1 MNIKT
6 KEVKKKKAKRCR
18 RTNKRKLVY
27 QEFGQEVGNI
37 FTEALGEIK
46 IEKEAKRL
54 KAEGIDIDELSC
66 DEFKKKY
73 GKWTKYK
80 LECLRAKL
88 KEGKKQWL
96 KRQFIDLKIFMII

>member
-18 RTNKRKLVY
+18 RTNKRKLVH

-54 KAEGIDIDELSC
+54 KSEGKTLKDFTEEEIVNRYIDWTVWEVIQL
-66 DEFKKKY
+66 KKY
-73 GKWTKYK
+73 MATK
-80 LECLRAKL
+80 
-88 KEGKKQWL
+88 
-96 KRQFIDLKIFMII
+96 

>member
-6 KEVKKKKAKRCR
+6 KEVKKKKGR
-18 RTNKRKLVY
+18 RTNKRKLVH

-37 FTEALGEIK
+37 FTETLGDIK
-46 IEKEAKRL
+46 IEKEAKKL

-66 DEFKKKY
+66 DEFNKRY
-73 GKWTKYK
+73 GKWTKYE

-88 KEGKKQWL
+88 EEGKNNG
-96 KRQFIDLKIFMII
+96 

>member
-6 KEVKKKKAKRCR
+6 KEVKNKKAKKVR
-18 RTNKRKLVY
+18 RTHKIKLVH

-37 FTEALGEIK
+37 FTEALGKIK
-46 IEKEAKRL
+46 IEEEAKKL
-54 KAEGIDIDELSC
+54 KAEGINIDELTC

-88 KEGKKQWL
+88 GKGKK
-96 KRQFIDLKIFMII
+96 

>member
-6 KEVKKKKAKRCR
+6 KNIKKKNQNVKKHRK
-18 RTNKRKLVY
+18 NKLIH

-54 KAEGIDIDELSC
+54 KAEGKTLDDFSEEEIVNRYIDWTVWEVIQL
-66 DEFKKKY
+66 KKY
-73 GKWTKYK
+73 MA
-80 LECLRAKL
+80 AK
-88 KEGKKQWL
+88 
-96 KRQFIDLKIFMII
+96 

>member
-6 KEVKKKKAKRCR
+6 KEVKNKKAKKGR
-18 RTNKRKLVY
+18 RTNKRELVH
-27 QEFGQEVGNI
+27 QEFGSEIGNI

-66 DEFKKKY
+66 DEFKKRY
-73 GKWTKYK
+73 GKWTKYE
-80 LECLRAKL
+80 LESLRAKL
-88 KEGKKQWL
+88 EEGKNNG
-96 KRQFIDLKIFMII
+96 

>member
-6 KEVKKKKAKRCR
+6 KEVKKKKAKKGR

-54 KAEGIDIDELSC
+54 KAEGKTLKDFTEEEIVNRYID
-66 DEFKKKY
+66 
-73 GKWTKYK
+73 
-80 LECLRAKL
+80 
-88 KEGKKQWL
+88 
-96 KRQFIDLKIFMII
+96 

>member
-6 KEVKKKKAKRCR
+6 KEVKNKKAEKAR
-18 RTNKRKLVY
+18 RTHKIKLVH

-46 IEKEAKRL
+46 IEEEAKRL
-54 KAEGIDIDELSC
+54 KVEGIDIDELSC

-88 KEGKKQWL
+88 KEGKDIKSL
-96 KRQFIDLKIFMII
+96 ILREAR

>member
-6 KEVKKKKAKRCR
+6 KEVKKQKSKGR
-18 RTNKRKLVY
+18 RTNKHKLVH

-54 KAEGIDIDELSC
+54 KAEGKTLDDFSEEEIVNRYIDWTVWQVIQL
-66 DEFKKKY
+66 KKY
-73 GKWTKYK
+73 MRGEK
-80 LECLRAKL
+80 
-88 KEGKKQWL
+88 
-96 KRQFIDLKIFMII
+96 DV

>member
-6 KEVKKKKAKRCR
+6 KEVKNKKAKKGR
-18 RTNKRKLVY
+18 RTNKRKLVH
-27 QEFGQEVGNI
+27 QEFGSEVGNI
-37 FTEALGEIK
+37 FTEALGKIK

-66 DEFKKKY
+66 DEFKKRY
-73 GKWTKYK
+73 GKWTKYE

-88 KEGKKQWL
+88 KEGKNNG
-96 KRQFIDLKIFMII
+96 

>member
-6 KEVKKKKAKRCR
+6 KEVKNKKAKKAR
-18 RTNKRKLVY
+18 RTHKIKLVY
-27 QEFGQEVGNI
+27 QEFGHEVGNI

-46 IEKEAKRL
+46 IEKEAERL
-54 KAEGIDIDELSC
+54 KAEGIDIDELTC

-73 GKWTKYK
+73 GKWTKYE

-88 KEGKKQWL
+88 KEGDK
-96 KRQFIDLKIFMII
+96 